1 VARAL
6 RVGAAEYVAKAD
18 AIARQCGGDAP
29 AALTA
34 LSEEIRRTRHPVCPH
49 LSG

>member
-18 AIARQCGGDAP
+18 AIARPCGGDAP

-34 LSEEIRRTRHPVCPH
+34 LSEEIRALAILSVHT